1 MCEKLIKI
9 KENDCGEL
17 HYCESCNT
25 YHLLYKNF
33 HFVLNIK
40 EYQALKNHINDIDIE
55 FWLDKFGETKVKRK
69 IPVATSQENLI
80 LVFDIYEFIALKS
93 LFFNQQ
99 QVNEIMY
106 LSTDQIEYQTILN

>member
-17 HYCESCNT
+17 HYCKSCDM
-25 YHLLYKNF
+25 YHLIFKNF
-33 HFVLNIK
+33 HFILSIK
-40 EYQALKNHINDIDIE
+40 EYQDLKNHIDDIDIE
-55 FWLDKFGETKVKRK
+55 FWLDKFGDTKVKRK
-69 IPVATSQENLI
+69 IPIATSQENLI

-93 LFFNQQ
+93 LFFNQSK
-99 QVNEIMY
+99 VNDIMY